1 MRKIKTYQHQTLASD
16 NQIIYIVST
25 IPTVVKIPSLLAQY
39 LYNFKQLDL
48 PGIGTF
54 VLDNSAI
61 SSLQN
66 TKQRQ
71 TILEGVSFVNKPTT
85 TKESAGIIEFI
96 AEKTGK
102 MKSLASSDL
111 ESHLQL
117 ALQFLNMGK
126 PYLFE
131 GIGILTKMKTGEYE
145 FTSIAV
151 STDKIKELNTTE
163 DTRPAS
169 GDEISS
175 KYDTFLSGPKT
186 KAGWQ
191 RPVVAAALILGIGLT
206 VWGGYIISKK
216 NKQTEITTAANEK
229 IVQPVAITPDTTVTL
244 PATDSAPATTQV
256 LTPENYKYVLE
267 VARKKRAFKRYNQ
280 LIDIR
285 WKVQME
291 TKDSVQY
298 TLFMVLPAISDTTR
312 TLDSLTVM
320 TGRKVYIEYSN

>member
-1 MRKIKTYQHQTLASD
+1 M
-16 NQIIYIVST
+16 ST
-25 IPTVVKIPSLLAQY
+25 IPTAVKIPSLLAQY

-48 PGIGTF
+48 TGIGTF

-61 SSLQN
+61 SSVQN
-66 TKQRQ
+66 SKQRQ
-71 TILEGVSFVNKPTT
+71 TLLEGVSFINKPSA
-85 TKESAGIIEFI
+85 KDSAGLIEFI

-102 MKSLASSDL
+102 MKALASSDL

-117 ALQFLNMGK
+117 AQQFLNMGK

-131 GIGILTKMKTGEYE
+131 GIGILTKLKNGEYE

-151 STDKIKELNTTE
+151 STDKIKELNTAE
-163 DTRPAS
+163 DTQPVS
-169 GDEISS
+169 IEESSS
-175 KYDTFLSGPKT
+175 KYDTFLSGSKT
-186 KAGWQ
+186 KTGWQ

-206 VWGGYIISKK
+206 VWGGYVISKK
-216 NKQTEITTAANEK
+216 NTKTEITAATNETT
-229 IVQPVAITPDTTVTL
+229 VQPITAVMPDSTATI
-244 PATDSAPATTQV
+244 PASDSVPSTSQV
-256 LTPENYKYVLE
+256 STPESYKYVLE
-267 VARKKRAFKRYNQ
+267 VAKKRRAFKRYNQ

-298 TLFMVLPAISDTTR
+298 TLFMLLPSISDTSR

>member
-1 MRKIKTYQHQTLASD
+1 MRKIKTYQHQTLASAI
-16 NQIIYIVST
+16 QIIYIVST

-66 TKQRQ
+66 SKQRQ
-71 TILEGVSFVNKPTT
+71 TILEGVSFISKPAV
-85 TKESAGIIEFI
+85 KESAGLIEFI

-102 MKSLASSDL
+102 MKALASSDL

-117 ALQFLNMGK
+117 AQQFLNMGK

-151 STDKIKELNTTE
+151 ATDKIKELNTAE
-163 DTRPAS
+163 DTQPVS
-169 GDEISS
+169 LEESSS
-175 KYDTFLSGPKT
+175 KYDTFLSGAKT

-191 RPVVAAALILGIGLT
+191 RPVVAAALILGIGFT
-206 VWGGYIISKK
+206 VWGGYVISKQ
-216 NKQTEITTAANEK
+216 NKQTEITAAATEK
-229 IVQPVAITPDTTVTL
+229 IVQPVAATPDTAMTIPL
-244 PATDSAPATTQV
+244 SDSIPSTSQV
-256 LTPENYKYVLE
+256 STPENYKYVLE
-267 VARKKRAFKRYNQ
+267 VAKKRRAFKRYNQ
-280 LIDIR
+280 LVDIR

-291 TKDSVQY
+291 TKDSIQY
-298 TLFMVLPAISDTTR
+298 TLFMLLPAISDTSR

>member
-1 MRKIKTYQHQTLASD
+1 MRKIKTYQRQTLASAD
-16 NQIIYIVST
+16 QIIYIVST
-25 IPTVVKIPSLLAQY
+25 IPTAVKIPSLLAQY

-61 SSLQN
+61 SSLQHS
-66 TKQRQ
+66 KQRQ
-71 TILEGVSFVNKPTT
+71 TILEGVSFVNKPP
-85 TKESAGIIEFI
+85 TKESAGLIEFI

-102 MKSLASSDL
+102 MKPLASSDL

-117 ALQFLNMGK
+117 ALQFLNMSK

-131 GIGILTKMKTGEYE
+131 GIGILTKLKTGEYE

-151 STDKIKELNTTE
+151 STDKIKELNATE
-163 DTRPAS
+163 DTRPVS
-169 GDEISS
+169 GEEISS
-175 KYDTFLSGPKT
+175 KYETFLSGPTT
-186 KAGWQ
+186 KVGWQ
-191 RPVVAAALILGIGLT
+191 RPVVAVALVLGIGLT

-216 NKQTEITTAANEK
+216 SKQTEITAAANEK
-229 IVQPVAITPDTTVTL
+229 TVQPVAITPDTTVTI
-244 PATDSAPATTQV
+244 PATDSAPATNQI

-267 VARKKRAFKRYNQ
+267 VSRKKRAFKRYNQ

-298 TLFMVLPAISDTTR
+298 TLFMLLPAISDTTR

>member
-1 MRKIKTYQHQTLASD
+1 M
-16 NQIIYIVST
+16 ST
-25 IPTVVKIPSLLAQY
+25 IPTAVKIPSLLAQY

-48 PGIGTF
+48 PAIGTF

-71 TILEGVSFVNKPTT
+71 TILEGVSFVNKPTA
-85 TKESAGIIEFI
+85 KESAGLIEFI

-117 ALQFLNMGK
+117 AQQFLNMGK

-131 GIGILTKMKTGEYE
+131 GIGILTKLKTGEYE

-151 STDKIKELNTTE
+151 STDKIKELNTAE
-163 DTRPAS
+163 DLQPVS
-169 GDEISS
+169 LEESSS
-175 KYDTFLSGPKT
+175 KYDTFLSGSKT
-186 KAGWQ
+186 KVGWQ
-191 RPVVAAALILGIGLT
+191 RPVVAAALILGIGFT
-206 VWGGYIISKK
+206 IWGGYVISKR
-216 NKQTEITTAANEK
+216 NKQTEITSAASEN
-229 IVQPVAITPDTTVTL
+229 IVQSVEATPDPTVTM
-244 PATDSAPATTQV
+244 PVTDSSSSTSQV
-256 LTPENYKYVLE
+256 STPENYKYVLE
-267 VARKKRAFKRYNQ
+267 VAKKRRAFKRYNQ

-291 TKDSVQY
+291 TKDSIQY
-298 TLFMVLPAISDTTR
+298 TLFMLLPAISDTSR
-312 TLDSLTVM
+312 TLDSLTAM

>member
-1 MRKIKTYQHQTLASD
+1 M
-16 NQIIYIVST
+16 ST

-61 SSLQN
+61 SSVQN
-66 TKQRQ
+66 SKQRQ
-71 TILEGVSFVNKPTT
+71 TILEGVSFVSKPAA
-85 TKESAGIIEFI
+85 KESGGLIEFI

-131 GIGILTKMKTGEYE
+131 GIGILTKLKTGEYE

-151 STDKIKELNTTE
+151 ATDKIKELNTTE
-163 DTRPAS
+163 DTQPVS
-169 GDEISS
+169 LEESSS
-175 KYDTFLSGPKT
+175 KYDTFLSGSKT
-186 KAGWQ
+186 KVGWQ

-216 NKQTEITTAANEK
+216 NKQTEITTTANEQT
-229 IVQPVAITPDTTVTL
+229 VQPVANTPDTSVII
-244 PATDSAPATTQV
+244 PAADMAPATTQV

-267 VARKKRAFKRYNQ
+267 VARKKRALKRYNQ

-298 TLFMVLPAISDTTR
+298 TLFMLLPAISDTTR
-312 TLDSLTVM
+312 TLDSLTAM